1 MSSDEETKWREEFA
15 AVGET
20 QLRHGMNTGS
30 MPFPGP
36 KRQFAFRW
44 LSEQDQSRRLR
55 EQKIYRYTQHTFWA
69 AVAAV
74 IVGIFGVLVT
84 LLH

>member
-1 MSSDEETKWREEFA
+1 MSSDEETKWREEFT

-30 MPFPGP
+30 MPFPEP

-44 LSEQDQSRRLR
+44 VSLASASDSSLLLMLR
-55 EQKIYRYTQHTFWA
+55 KSTNVHLRMHNS
-69 AVAAV
+69 V
-74 IVGIFGVLVT
+74 
-84 LLH
+84 